1 VGWDGVGCGGVG
13 GWVGG
18 CGGGGVVGVG
28 GFMCVGLC
36 VCVFMNH
43 MHAYSCSQVC
53 FSKLCVCLQRS
64 VLCIMVKKVK
74 TKATTPCTKSQD
86 RKDMMGYLKFTPT
99 SKKASG
105 EAKALCIKGLQVYE
119 SLPPNKKGAFID
131 RWKATKDSKNMGWV
145 KDFEEEVN
153 KEKEVTRSKVCGL
166 YTRQLTST
174 VAMCMC
180 KQMHACLHA

>member
-1 VGWDGVGCGGVG
+1 MLGC
-13 GWVGG
+13 
-18 CGGGGVVGVG
+18 
-28 GFMCVGLC
+28 
-36 VCVFMNH
+36 
-43 MHAYSCSQVC
+43 
-53 FSKLCVCLQRS
+53 
-64 VLCIMVKKVK
+64 
-74 TKATTPCTKSQD
+74 
-86 RKDMMGYLKFTPT
+86 LKFTPL

-105 EAKALCIKGLQVYE
+105 EAKAQCIKGLQVYE

-174 VAMCMC
+174 IAMCMC